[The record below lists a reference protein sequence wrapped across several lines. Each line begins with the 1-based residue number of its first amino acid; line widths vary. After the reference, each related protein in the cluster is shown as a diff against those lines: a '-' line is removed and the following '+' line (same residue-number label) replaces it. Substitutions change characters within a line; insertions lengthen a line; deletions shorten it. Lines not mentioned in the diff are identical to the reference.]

1 MKNILRFMVCNVFLL
16 HAQTKLDSL
25 DSLIKLNETLVIDTV
40 IRLDSLQNFIEDLQ
54 ESYARE
60 QFLLLEREAVI
71 RINRAAFSGIWINK
85 PLMGQR
91 KDIPQ
96 GAEVI
101 FFPYYIQDFIR
112 ISFNDT
118 IGYMSSAFYDQ
129 VGLPPYFQEARERAL
144 IREKNDLNLENESD
158 RFKRRAKERIHE
170 EKYLAKSME
179 DLNFAQ
185 KKEEYRKRILL
196 DKWGDELGHK
206 INDGVIEIGFTEA
219 MVEEAIGRPD
229 SVNRTTYSYYVRE
242 QWVYNEGNYRYIYL
256 EDGVVTSIQNKG

>member
-1 MKNILRFMVCNVFLL
+1 MKNTLRILICNVFLL
-16 HAQTKLDSL
+16 NAQIKLDSL
-25 DSLIKLNETLVIDTV
+25 DSLIRLNETLVIDNV
-40 IRLDSLQNFIEDLQ
+40 VRIDSLQNLIDVLQ

-71 RINRAAFSGIWINK
+71 RINRAAFAGMWINK

-91 KDIPQ
+91 IDIPQ
-96 GAEVI
+96 GAEII
-101 FFPYYIQDFIR
+101 FFPYYIQYFIR
-112 ISFNDT
+112 ISFNNT

-144 IREKNDLNLENESD
+144 IREKNSLNLKNESD

-170 EKYLAKSME
+170 EKYLASSIE
-179 DLNFAQ
+179 DLTFAQ

-206 INDGVIEIGFTEA
+206 INDGIIEIGFTEA
-219 MVEEAIGRPD
+219 MVEEAIGQPD

-242 QWVYNEGNYRYIYL
+242 QWVYNEGDYSYIYL
-256 EDGVVTSIQNKG
+256 EDWIVTAIQNKG

>member
-1 MKNILRFMVCNVFLL
+1 MKYVFRLLIFNVFLL

-25 DSLIKLNETLVIDTV
+25 DSLIKLNENLLIDTV
-40 IRLDSLQNFIEDLQ
+40 VKLDSLQHLVEDLQ

-60 QFLLLEREAVI
+60 QFLLLERVAVI
-71 RINRAAFSGIWINK
+71 RMNRAAFAGIWINK
-85 PLMGQR
+85 PLTGKR

-101 FFPYYIQDFIR
+101 FYPYYIQDFIR
-112 ISFNDT
+112 VSFNDT

-129 VGLPPYFQEARERAL
+129 VGLPPYFLEARERAL
-144 IREKNDLNLENESD
+144 VREKNDLNLENEND
-158 RFKRRAKERIHE
+158 RFKRREKERIHE
-170 EKYLAKSME
+170 AKYLAKSIE
-179 DLNFAQ
+179 DLTFAQ
-185 KKEEYRKRILL
+185 KKEEYRKRILF
-196 DKWGDELGHK
+196 DKWGYDLGHK
-206 INDGVIEIGFTEA
+206 INDGIVEIGFTET

-256 EDGVVTSIQNKG
+256 EDGIVTAMQTTG

>member
-1 MKNILRFMVCNVFLL
+1 MKNVLRFLLCNVFLL
-16 HAQTKLDSL
+16 HAQEKLESL
-25 DSLIKLNETLVIDTV
+25 DSLIGLNEALVIDTV
-40 IRLDSLQNFIEDLQ
+40 IRLDSLQNLIEDLQ
-54 ESYARE
+54 ESYAQE
-60 QFLLLEREAVI
+60 QFLLLERKNVI
-71 RINRAAFSGIWINK
+71 RINRAAFAGMWINK

-101 FFPYYIQDFIR
+101 FYPYYIQDFIR
-112 ISFNDT
+112 VSFYDT

-129 VGLPPYFQEARERAL
+129 VGLPHYFQEARVRAL

-170 EKYLAKSME
+170 AKYLAKSIE
-179 DLNFAQ
+179 DLTFAQ

-196 DKWGDELGHK
+196 DKWGYELGHK
-206 INDGVIEIGFTEA
+206 INDGVIEIGFSET

-229 SVNRTTYSYYVRE
+229 SVNRTTYSYFVRE

-256 EDGVVTSIQNKG
+256 EDGIVTAIQTEG

>member
-1 MKNILRFMVCNVFLL
+1 MKNVLRFLICNVFLL
-16 HAQTKLDSL
+16 HAQAKLDSL
-25 DSLIKLNETLVIDTV
+25 DSLIELNETLVIDTA
-40 IRLDSLQNFIEDLQ
+40 IKLDSLQNLVEDLQ

-71 RINRAAFSGIWINK
+71 RINRAAFAGMWINK
-85 PLMGQR
+85 PLTGQR

-101 FFPYYIQDFIR
+101 FYPYYIQDFIR
-112 ISFNDT
+112 VSFHDT

-129 VGLPPYFQEARERAL
+129 VGLTPYFHEARERAL
-144 IREKNDLNLENESD
+144 VREKNDLNLENESD

-170 EKYLAKSME
+170 AKYLAKSIE
-179 DLNFAQ
+179 DLTFAQ
-185 KKEEYRKRILL
+185 KKEEYHKRILM
-196 DKWGDELGHK
+196 DKWGYELGLK
-206 INDGVIEIGFTEA
+206 INDGIVDIGFTET
-219 MVEEAIGRPD
+219 MVEDALGRPD

-256 EDGVVTSIQNKG
+256 EEGIVTAIQTKG

>member
-1 MKNILRFMVCNVFLL
+1 MKNVLRFLLCNVFLL
-16 HAQTKLDSL
+16 HAQEKLASL
-25 DSLIKLNETLVIDTV
+25 DSLIGLNEALVIDTV
-40 IRLDSLQNFIEDLQ
+40 IRLDSLQNLIEDLQ

-71 RINRAAFSGIWINK
+71 RINRAAFAGMWINK

-91 KDIPQ
+91 KEIPQ

-101 FFPYYIQDFIR
+101 FYPYYIQDFIR
-112 ISFNDT
+112 VSFNDM

-129 VGLPPYFQEARERAL
+129 VGLPPYYQEARERAL

-170 EKYLAKSME
+170 ANYLAKSIE
-179 DLNFAQ
+179 DLTFSQ

-196 DKWGDELGHK
+196 DKWGYELGHK

-256 EDGVVTSIQNKG
+256 EDGVVTAIQNKG

>member
-1 MKNILRFMVCNVFLL
+1 MFLL
-16 HAQTKLDSL
+16 HAQIKLDSL
-25 DSLIKLNETLVIDTV
+25 DSSIKLNEKLVIDAV
-40 IRLDSLQNFIEDLQ
+40 IRLDSLKNLIGYLQ
-54 ESYARE
+54 DSYARE

-71 RINRAAFSGIWINK
+71 RINRAAFAGMWISK
-85 PLMGQR
+85 PLTGQR

-144 IREKNDLNLENESD
+144 IREKNNLNLENESD
-158 RFKRRAKERIHE
+158 RFKRRAKERKYE
-170 EKYLAKSME
+170 AKYLAKSIE
-179 DLNFAQ
+179 DLTFAQ

-196 DKWGDELGHK
+196 DKWGDELGQK

-229 SVNRTTYSYYVRE
+229 SVNRTTYSYYMRE
-242 QWVYNEGNYRYIYL
+242 QWVYNEGDYRYIYL
-256 EDGVVTSIQNKG
+256 EDGIVTAIQNKG

>member
-1 MKNILRFMVCNVFLL
+1 MKNILWILICNVFLL
-16 HAQTKLDSL
+16 NAQIKLDSL
-25 DSLIKLNETLVIDTV
+25 DSLIRLNETLVIDNV
-40 IRLDSLQNFIEDLQ
+40 VRIDSLQNLIDVLQ

-71 RINRAAFSGIWINK
+71 RINRAAFAGMWINK

-91 KDIPQ
+91 IDIPQ
-96 GAEVI
+96 GAEII

-118 IGYMSSAFYDQ
+118 VGYMSSAFYDQ

-144 IREKNDLNLENESD
+144 IREKNSLNLKNESD

-170 EKYLAKSME
+170 EKYLASSIE
-179 DLNFAQ
+179 DLTFAQ

-206 INDGVIEIGFTEA
+206 INDRIIEIGFTES
-219 MVEEAIGRPD
+219 MVEEAIGQPD

-242 QWVYNEGNYRYIYL
+242 QWVYNEGDYHYIYL
-256 EDGVVTSIQNKG
+256 EDGIVTAIQTKG

>member
-1 MKNILRFMVCNVFLL
+1 MKNILRILICNVFLL
-16 HAQTKLDSL
+16 NAQIKLDSL
-25 DSLIKLNETLVIDTV
+25 DSLISLNETQGIDNV
-40 IRLDSLQNFIEDLQ
+40 ESIDSLQYLIDVLQ

-71 RINRAAFSGIWINK
+71 RINRAAFAGMWINK

-91 KDIPQ
+91 IDIPQ
-96 GAEVI
+96 GAEII

-118 IGYMSSAFYDQ
+118 VGYMSSAFYDQ

-144 IREKNDLNLENESD
+144 IREKNSLNLKNESD

-170 EKYLAKSME
+170 EKYLASSIE
-179 DLNFAQ
+179 DLTFAQ

-206 INDGVIEIGFTEA
+206 INDGVIEIGFTET

-229 SVNRTTYSYYVRE
+229 SVNRTTYSYFMRE
-242 QWVYNEGNYRYIYL
+242 QWVYNKGDYRYIYL
-256 EDGVVTSIQNKG
+256 EDGIVTAIQTKG

>member
-1 MKNILRFMVCNVFLL
+1 MKNVLRFLLCNLFLL
-16 HAQTKLDSL
+16 HAQAKLDSL

-40 IRLDSLQNFIEDLQ
+40 IRLDSLQNLIEDLQ

-60 QFLLLEREAVI
+60 QFLLLEREAII
-71 RINRAAFSGIWINK
+71 RINRAAFAGMWINK

-101 FFPYYIQDFIR
+101 FYPYYIQDFIR
-112 ISFNDT
+112 VSFYDT

-129 VGLPPYFQEARERAL
+129 VGLPPYFQEARKRAL

-170 EKYLAKSME
+170 AKYLSKSIE
-179 DLNFAQ
+179 DLTFAQ
-185 KKEEYRKRILL
+185 KKEEYRKRIQL
-196 DKWGDELGHK
+196 DKWGYELGQK
-206 INDGVIEIGFTEA
+206 INDGVIEIGFSET

-242 QWVYNEGNYRYIYL
+242 QWVYNKGDYRYIYL
-256 EDGVVTSIQNKG
+256 EDGIVTAIQTEG

>member
-1 MKNILRFMVCNVFLL
+1 MKNTLRILICNVFLL
-16 HAQTKLDSL
+16 NAQIKLDSL
-25 DSLIKLNETLVIDTV
+25 DSLIRLNETLVIDNV
-40 IRLDSLQNFIEDLQ
+40 VRIDSLQNLIDVLQ

-71 RINRAAFSGIWINK
+71 RINRAAFAGMWINK

-91 KDIPQ
+91 IDIPQ
-96 GAEVI
+96 GAEII

-118 IGYMSSAFYDQ
+118 VGYMSSAFYDQ

-144 IREKNDLNLENESD
+144 IREKNSLNLKNEGD
-158 RFKRRAKERIHE
+158 RFRRREKERIHE
-170 EKYLAKSME
+170 AKYLAKSIE
-179 DLNFAQ
+179 DLTFAQ

-206 INDGVIEIGFTEA
+206 INDGIIEIGFTEA
-219 MVEEAIGRPD
+219 MVEEAIGQPD

-242 QWVYNEGNYRYIYL
+242 QWVYNEGDYRYIYL
-256 EDGVVTSIQNKG
+256 EDGIVTAIQTKG

>member
-1 MKNILRFMVCNVFLL
+1 MKNTLRILICNVFLL
-16 HAQTKLDSL
+16 NAQIKLDSL
-25 DSLIKLNETLVIDTV
+25 DSLIRLNETLVIDNV
-40 IRLDSLQNFIEDLQ
+40 VRIDSLQNLIDVLQ

-71 RINRAAFSGIWINK
+71 RINRAAFAGMWINK

-91 KDIPQ
+91 IDIPQ
-96 GAEVI
+96 GAEII

-118 IGYMSSAFYDQ
+118 VGYMSSAFYDQ

-144 IREKNDLNLENESD
+144 IREKNSLNLKNEGD

-170 EKYLAKSME
+170 EKYLASSIE
-179 DLNFAQ
+179 DLTFAQ

-206 INDGVIEIGFTEA
+206 INDGIIEIGFTEA
-219 MVEEAIGRPD
+219 MVEEAIGQPD

-242 QWVYNEGNYRYIYL
+242 QWVYNEGDYRYIYL
-256 EDGVVTSIQNKG
+256 EDGIVTAIQTKG

>member
-1 MKNILRFMVCNVFLL
+1 MKSILRFMVCNVFLL
-16 HAQTKLDSL
+16 HAQIKLDSL

-40 IRLDSLQNFIEDLQ
+40 IRIDSLQNLIEDLQ

-60 QFLLLEREAVI
+60 QFLLLERKAVI
-71 RINRAAFSGIWINK
+71 RINRAAFAGMWINK
-85 PLMGQR
+85 PLMGHR
-91 KDIPQ
+91 IDIPQ

-101 FFPYYIQDFIR
+101 FYPYYIQDFIR

-129 VGLPPYFQEARERAL
+129 VGLPPYFQEARDRAL
-144 IREKNDLNLENESD
+144 IREKNNLNLENESD

-170 EKYLAKSME
+170 EKYLAKSIE
-179 DLNFAQ
+179 DLTFAQ

-256 EDGVVTSIQNKG
+256 EDGIVTAIQNKG